1 MPRPTSRA
9 NRISNNGGFSLVE
22 LLVAVVILGIIVAP
36 MLHAFVSGAN
46 TAARSRRAGDATLA
60 SQNIAE
66 TIEANSLSDLVKME
80 DNNLYGGTVTSSTLN
95 AGIYDLTVTDM
106 KAGNSTF
113 NTRISFDPKTDS
125 TFNNINAVPMADYTN
140 MDAVFAQTQ
149 SSESDPDQIAKNKFL
164 AELASHTD
172 AATDGIPK
180 RVITLTVT
188 SADNGKKL
196 MAQLKYSYIF
206 SYTETVV
213 VGGTTETK
221 AGTYEDTESYTL
233 FPEGFSVEDH
243 TVPGIYVMYNPMY
256 NNKAEGGDSI
266 MIDNSQDQIFNLFLV
281 KQKTAGSTQSDGGY
295 TAKVIL
301 KNKSDFTNESE
312 KPQVFSNAGENLYS
326 PYNKIVTVRYF
337 IQTGDYIRAP
347 KDDFNGEG
355 ALVSKTERNRIYD
368 VTIKI
373 YKADDTEYK
382 APVSTF
388 TTTKLQ

>member
-9 NRISNNGGFSLVE
+9 NRISKNGGFSLVE

-95 AGIYDLTVTDM
+95 DRIYDLTVTDM

-149 SSESDPDQIAKNKFL
+149 SSESDPDKVVQNKFSI
-164 AELASHTD
+164 ELASHTGAVPD
-172 AATDGIPK
+172 AYPSRI
-180 RVITLTVT
+180 ITLDVT
-188 SADNGKKL
+188 QTSDNKL
-196 MAQLKYSYIF
+196 MAELKYEYSF
-206 SYTETVV
+206 NYTEQVV
-213 VGGTTETK
+213 VDGKITTQSGVYK
-221 AGTYEDTESYTL
+221 DTESYSL
-233 FPEGFSVEDH
+233 FPQGFSMDNGA
-243 TVPGIYVMYNPMY
+243 VPGIYVMYNPMY
-256 NNKAEGGDSI
+256 SNKAPNGDTI
-266 MIDNSQDQIFNLFLV
+266 VINNNSDLNFKLFLV
-281 KQKTAGSTQSDGGY
+281 KQATAESAADSSKESAYKARIVLQRGSD
-295 TAKVIL
+295 
-301 KNKSDFTNESE
+301 KS
-312 KPQVFSNAGENLYS
+312 QARVYSNAGQNLNNNTAIITVYYKIYEGNYS
-326 PYNKIVTVRYF
+326 EAPNPVF
-337 IQTGDYIRAP
+337 DGAAPGD
-347 KDDFNGEG
+347 
-355 ALVSKTERNRIYD
+355 LVSKTARNRIYD